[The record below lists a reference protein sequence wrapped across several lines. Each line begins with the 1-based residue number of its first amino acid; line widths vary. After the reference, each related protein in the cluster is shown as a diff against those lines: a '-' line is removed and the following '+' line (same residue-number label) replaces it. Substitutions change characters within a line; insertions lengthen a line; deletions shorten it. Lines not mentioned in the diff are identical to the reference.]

1 MKPEVAVGR
10 RRLLAV
16 SLVALAG
23 TVALLTVGVGTVVA
37 AAAGAASQEEGCL
50 ACHGAAGLTL
60 TLPGG
65 ESLPISVD
73 PAVLRRSTHG
83 SALTC
88 ATCHPDHTR
97 YPHPPLTARTLRDY
111 RVARAQI
118 CTTCHSQEAGQFAGS
133 IHGRA
138 LVMGFPDV
146 PTCTSCHG
154 AHDVVRAS
162 APAFRNNT
170 PQLCG
175 TCHGDPQIMARYGL
189 LPVYEA
195 YTREF
200 HGVTTALYKL
210 TKPYSPTPAAICYD
224 CHGVHD
230 IKDTEDP
237 AAPVAPRNIL
247 TTCRRCHP
255 TAGRFFASAWTEHKT
270 PGPGASPLVWYVQIF
285 YRVLIPAVLGFLA
298 VLTVLD
304 LSRWAGDRLKGRP
317 R

>member
-1 MKPEVAVGR
+1 MGR
-10 RRLLAV
+10 YRLLPV
-16 SLVALAG
+16 FLVALAG
-23 TVALLTVGVGTVVA
+23 IVPLLTVVIGTVA
-37 AAAGAASQEEGCL
+37 PATAGAASQEDEGCL
-50 ACHGAAGLTL
+50 TCHGAAGLTL

-65 ESLPISVD
+65 ESLPVSVD
-73 PAVLRRSTHG
+73 PALLRQSVHG

-111 RVARAQI
+111 RVMRAEI
-118 CTTCHSQEAGQFAGS
+118 CTTCHTEAAGQFAGS

-162 APAFRNNT
+162 TPAFRNNT

-175 TCHGDPQIMARYGL
+175 SCHGNPEIMARYGL

-230 IKDTEDP
+230 IKDTKDP

-247 TTCRRCHP
+247 TTCRRCHS

-304 LSRWAGDRLKGRP
+304 LSRWAGDRLKGERP
-317 R
+317 